1 MPTILTRIETDEGVV
16 GWGETVPDQ
25 NVTGETWEST
35 YHVIKHELAPLLI
48 DEDPFA
54 VDRIHKKFNEKLM
67 ESFSKSRIGHCTLRF
82 DGENDWSTSLSIN
95 WWKST

>member
-1 MPTILTRIETDEGVV
+1 MIKRLKCLQRRLQLKEPFVISYVHLDDMPTILTRIETDEGVV
-16 GWGETVPDQ
+16 GWGEAVPDQ

-54 VDRIHKKFNEKLM
+54 VDRIHKSLM
-67 ESFSKSRIGHCTLRF
+67 K
-82 DGENDWSTSLSIN
+82 N
-95 WWKST
+95 